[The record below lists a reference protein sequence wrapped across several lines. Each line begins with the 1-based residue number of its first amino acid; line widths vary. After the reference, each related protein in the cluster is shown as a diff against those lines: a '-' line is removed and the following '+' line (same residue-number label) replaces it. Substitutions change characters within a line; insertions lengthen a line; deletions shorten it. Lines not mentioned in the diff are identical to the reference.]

1 MIEIAVASATGS
13 RNAVALSGIAV
24 EGLAPSPLLG
34 QGPPPVHRKDLGARL
49 APEGGVV
56 NPPDIDI
63 SHIADTALVNA
74 VIRHI
79 QRMQHISLVTAISLL
94 IPRRN
99 VRIRKEEMAR
109 L

>member
-49 APEGGVV
+49 APEGGVAS
-56 NPPDIDI
+56 PPDIDI
-63 SHIADTALVNA
+63 NHIADTALVNA
-74 VIRHI
+74 VIRRI
-79 QRMQHISLVTAISLL
+79 QHMQLSLVIAISLL

>member
-49 APEGGVV
+49 APEEGVV
-56 NPPDIDI
+56 SPPDIDI

-74 VIRHI
+74 IIRRI
-79 QRMQHISLVTAISLL
+79 QHMQLSLVIAISLL
-94 IPRRN
+94 IPRRD

-109 L
+109 P